1 MSPAPD
7 DENDFD
13 SGESEVDRIIR
24 EIHSGS
30 DMPVLLPIVRSALDA
45 VEWSYTE
52 TEGDGLVCD
61 MAGEHT
67 VYSFL
72 FRVDEQ
78 MDIVCCY
85 ARVGFRVPAEKRL
98 EVCEALTRANYGLRV
113 GNFEMDMED
122 GEVRYKASL
131 DVEGGV
137 LGETMVQNL
146 VRASVASFDRY
157 YPALM
162 RVVWAGTSPAE
173 AIAEAE
179 R

>member
-1 MSPAPD
+1 MGRED
-7 DENDFD
+7 DPGFEAD
-13 SGESEVDRIIR
+13 ETEVDRLLR
-24 EIHSGS
+24 EIHSGVEV
-30 DMPVLLPIVRSALDA
+30 PVLLPVVRGALDA
-45 VEWSYTE
+45 MEWSYTE
-52 TEGDGLVCD
+52 PPGEGLVCD

-72 FRVDEQ
+72 FRVDEKLE
-78 MDIVCCY
+78 IVCCY
-85 ARVGFRVPAEKRL
+85 ARVGFRVPPEKRMD
-98 EVCEALTRANYGLRV
+98 VCEALTRANYGLRV
-113 GNFEMDMED
+113 GNFEMDMDD
-122 GEVRYKASL
+122 GEIRYKASI

-162 RVVWAGTSPAE
+162 RVVWANTSPAD